1 MAIVL
6 KNLKDQKNSL
16 RSKMDNKFFN
26 QAKKNK
32 IFVLGICHGAQFLA
46 DKLGCNFEKKKH
58 VGNHNIYFLD
68 NEKIINVNSYH
79 NFIIKGFKNKKVKII
94 ACANDKSIEYFNYK
108 KYVGIMWHPERNKKL
123 KVIDKKNFERFT
135 MHLILL
141 AAGMGKRLP
150 KKFRNS
156 PKCMTL
162 LKKKTI
168 LENNKKFYEKFP
180 NRTIVTGYKRK
191 KLKSLLK
198 ILKLKEVYND
208 EFKKTN
214 MVHSLFKVRNIKNS
228 NLVICYTD
236 IVFDDSIFNDLII
249 SKNKNVMPLKKNW
262 LDIWKG
268 RMSKKKF

>member
-1 MAIVL
+1 MY
-6 KNLKDQKNSL
+6 D
-16 RSKMDNKFFN
+16 
-26 QAKKNK
+26 
-32 IFVLGICHGAQFLA
+32 
-46 DKLGCNFEKKKH
+46 
-58 VGNHNIYFLD
+58 
-68 NEKIINVNSYH
+68 
-79 NFIIKGFKNKKVKII
+79 FI
-94 ACANDKSIEYFNYK
+94 E
-108 KYVGIMWHPERNKKL
+108 
-123 KVIDKKNFERFT
+123 
-135 MHLILL
+135 
-141 AAGMGKRLP
+141 
-150 KKFRNS
+150 
-156 PKCMTL
+156 
-162 LKKKTI
+162 KKTI

-268 RMSKKKF
+268 RMSKKKILNDAEDVKISDNIIKSIGQKIKFKLTNINLWDT

>member
-1 MAIVL
+1 
-6 KNLKDQKNSL
+6 
-16 RSKMDNKFFN
+16 
-26 QAKKNK
+26 
-32 IFVLGICHGAQFLA
+32 
-46 DKLGCNFEKKKH
+46 
-58 VGNHNIYFLD
+58 
-68 NEKIINVNSYH
+68 
-79 NFIIKGFKNKKVKII
+79 
-94 ACANDKSIEYFNYK
+94 
-108 KYVGIMWHPERNKKL
+108 
-123 KVIDKKNFERFT
+123 

-168 LENNKKFYEKFP
+168 LENNKKFYEKFQ

-236 IVFDDSIFNDLII
+236 IIFDNSIFNDLII
-249 SKNKNVMPLKKNW
+249 SKDKNVMPLKKNW

-268 RMSKKKF
+268 RMSKKKILNDAEDVKISDNIIKSIGQKIKFKLPKYQFMGILKLTKENFFKLKNFYKKINDRKIDFTSFIDLAIQKNILTINPILTNKYWYEIDNLKDKKFAEKNLW

>member
-1 MAIVL
+1 
-6 KNLKDQKNSL
+6 
-16 RSKMDNKFFN
+16 
-26 QAKKNK
+26 
-32 IFVLGICHGAQFLA
+32 
-46 DKLGCNFEKKKH
+46 
-58 VGNHNIYFLD
+58 
-68 NEKIINVNSYH
+68 
-79 NFIIKGFKNKKVKII
+79 
-94 ACANDKSIEYFNYK
+94 
-108 KYVGIMWHPERNKKL
+108 
-123 KVIDKKNFERFT
+123 

-236 IVFDDSIFNDLII
+236 IVFDDSIFNDLKI
-249 SKNKNVMPLKKNW
+249 SKNKDVMPLKKNW

>member
-1 MAIVL
+1 
-6 KNLKDQKNSL
+6 
-16 RSKMDNKFFN
+16 
-26 QAKKNK
+26 
-32 IFVLGICHGAQFLA
+32 
-46 DKLGCNFEKKKH
+46 
-58 VGNHNIYFLD
+58 
-68 NEKIINVNSYH
+68 
-79 NFIIKGFKNKKVKII
+79 
-94 ACANDKSIEYFNYK
+94 
-108 KYVGIMWHPERNKKL
+108 
-123 KVIDKKNFERFT
+123 
-135 MHLILL
+135 
-141 AAGMGKRLP
+141 
-150 KKFRNS
+150 
-156 PKCMTL
+156 MTL

-168 LENNKKFYEKFP
+168 LENNKKIYEKFP

-268 RMSKKKF
+268 RMSKKKILNDAEDVKISDNIIKSIGQKLNLNYLNINLWGYLN